1 MSAIA
6 IIKQFKLVTKCNIC
20 FEPRPCVVL
29 TVDCGDRRIEL
40 ALCVKCL
47 VEMIEKLKASIR

>member
-6 IIKQFKLVTKCNIC
+6 IIKQFKLVAKCNIC

-40 ALCVKCL
+40 ALCIRCL
-47 VEMIEKLKASIR
+47 MEMIEKLRASIR

>member
-1 MSAIA
+1 MQVLAIVKHVRS
-6 IIKQFKLVTKCNIC
+6 ITKCNMC

-40 ALCVKCL
+40 SICIKCL
-47 VEMIEKLKASIR
+47 MEMVEKLRQAL